1 MINLIL
7 LLSYIPIL
15 FELSNDVENAG
26 LLSKL
31 AKDRDVWIGDWLWL
45 WDSSFKNSNL
55 FGDDIFMVGVTS
67 LPGFYK

>member
-31 AKDRDVWIGDWLWL
+31 AKDRDV
-45 WDSSFKNSNL
+45 
-55 FGDDIFMVGVTS
+55 
-67 LPGFYK
+67 